1 MNTLRGIS
9 WPATSMGVRAVIR
22 VEHLKKYFPITHGF
36 IRKKTVWLKAVDDV
50 SFEIKDGE
58 TFGLVG
64 ESGSG
69 KSTTG
74 RTILRLYEPTGGRVY
89 FNDIEVTALSK
100 QELKEL
106 RPKMQIIYQDPY
118 SSLNP
123 RLTIFDIIAEPLREY
138 GHENVEDT
146 VLGLLEAVGLS
157 EEHAKKYP
165 DEISGGQCQ
174 RVAIAR
180 ALALNPEFLVLDEPT
195 SALDVSVQAQVLN
208 LLERLQKERNLTYL
222 FISHDLGVVRYLADR
237 VGVMYLGKLVEI
249 GTIEQVFDNPAHPY
263 TRMLL
268 SSIPVPDPK
277 ARAARREKVIGEI
290 PSPLNPPSG
299 CRFHTRCPYAREL
312 CRKEEP
318 GMIEIE
324 KGHFVRCHFV
334 GELQ

>member
-1 MNTLRGIS
+1 MNTHPGIL
-9 WPATSMGVRAVIR
+9 WPVISTEGRAVIR

-36 IRKKTVWLKAVDDV
+36 IRKRTVWLKAVDDV
-50 SFEIKDGE
+50 SFEIRDGE

-74 RTILRLYEPTGGRVY
+74 RTILRLYEPTAGKVY
-89 FNDIEVTALSK
+89 FNDVEITALSK
-100 QELKEL
+100 TELKKI

-123 RLTIFDIIAEPLREY
+123 RLTVFDIIAEPLKEY
-138 GHENVEDT
+138 GHENIKDT
-146 VLGLLEAVGLS
+146 VLELLEAVGLS
-157 EEHAKKYP
+157 EEHANKYP

-222 FISHDLGVVRYLADR
+222 FISHDLGVIRYLADR

-249 GTIEQVFDNPAHPY
+249 GTIEQVFDHPLHPY

-268 SSIPVPDPK
+268 ESIPVPDPK
-277 ARAARREKVIGEI
+277 TMSFKKGKVIGEI

-299 CRFHTRCPYAREL
+299 CRFHTRCIYAKEICSR
-312 CRKEEP
+312 EEP
-318 GMIEIE
+318 EMIEAE
-324 KGHFVRCHFV
+324 KGHFVRCHFA
-334 GELQ
+334 GEL

>member
-1 MNTLRGIS
+1 
-9 WPATSMGVRAVIR
+9 MGVRAVIR

-138 GHENVEDT
+138 RHENVEDT

>member
-1 MNTLRGIS
+1 MNTHPGIL
-9 WPATSMGVRAVIR
+9 WPVISTGGRAVIR

-36 IRKKTVWLKAVDDV
+36 IRKRTVWLKAVDDV
-50 SFEIKDGE
+50 SFEIRDGE

-74 RTILRLYEPTGGRVY
+74 RTILRLYEPTAGKVY
-89 FNDIEVTALSK
+89 FNDVEITALSK
-100 QELKEL
+100 TELKKI

-123 RLTIFDIIAEPLREY
+123 RLTVFDIIAEPLKEY
-138 GHENVEDT
+138 GHENIKDT
-146 VLGLLEAVGLS
+146 VLELLEAVGLS
-157 EEHAKKYP
+157 EEHANKYP

-222 FISHDLGVVRYLADR
+222 FISHDLGVIRYLADR

-249 GTIEQVFDNPAHPY
+249 GTIEQVFDHPLHPY

-268 SSIPVPDPK
+268 ESIPVPDPK
-277 ARAARREKVIGEI
+277 TMSFKKGKVIGEI

-299 CRFHTRCPYAREL
+299 CRFHTRCIYAKEICSR
-312 CRKEEP
+312 EEP
-318 GMIEIE
+318 EMIEVE
-324 KGHFVRCHFV
+324 KGHFVRCHFA
-334 GELQ
+334 GEL

>member
-1 MNTLRGIS
+1 ML
-9 WPATSMGVRAVIR
+9 R
-22 VEHLKKYFPITHGF
+22 VENLKKYFPITQGF
-36 IRKKTVWLKAVDDV
+36 IRKKTTWLKAVDGV
-50 SFEIKDGE
+50 SFEIHDGE

-74 RTILRLYEPTGGRVY
+74 RTILRLYEPTDGKVY
-89 FNDIEVTALSK
+89 FNDVEVTALSRE
-100 QELKEL
+100 ELREL

-138 GHENVEDT
+138 GHEDIEDT
-146 VLGLLEAVGLS
+146 VIGLLESVGLS
-157 EEHAKKYP
+157 EEHARKYP

-180 ALALNPEFLVLDEPT
+180 ALALNPEFMVLDEPT

-208 LLERLQKERNLTYL
+208 LLERLQKERRLTYL
-222 FISHDLGVVRYLADR
+222 FISHDLGVVRYLASR
-237 VGVMYLGKLVEI
+237 VGVMYLGKLVEV
-249 GTIEQVFDNPAHPY
+249 GTIEQVFDNPMHPY

-277 ARAARREKVIGEI
+277 ARNIEKETVIGEV
-290 PSPLNPPSG
+290 PSPINPPSG
-299 CRFHTRCPYAREL
+299 CRFHTRCPYAKDVCR
-312 CRKEEP
+312 RKEPE
-318 GMIEIE
+318 MVEVE
-324 KGHFVRCHFV
+324 NGHFVRCHFA
-334 GELQ
+334 GDL

>member
-1 MNTLRGIS
+1 ML
-9 WPATSMGVRAVIR
+9 R
-22 VEHLKKYFPITHGF
+22 VENLKKYFPITQGF
-36 IRKKTVWLKAVDDV
+36 IRKKTTWLKAVDGV
-50 SFEIKDGE
+50 SFEIHDGE

-74 RTILRLYEPTGGRVY
+74 RTILRLYEPTDGKVY
-89 FNDIEVTALSK
+89 FNDVEVTALSG
-100 QELKEL
+100 EEL
-106 RPKMQIIYQDPY
+106 RELRSKMQIIYQDPY

-138 GHENVEDT
+138 GHEDIEDT
-146 VLGLLEAVGLS
+146 VIGLLESVGLS
-157 EEHAKKYP
+157 EEHARKYP

-208 LLERLQKERNLTYL
+208 LLERLQKERGLTYL
-222 FISHDLGVVRYLADR
+222 FISHDLGVVRYLASR
-237 VGVMYLGKLVEI
+237 VGVMYLGKLVEV
-249 GTIEQVFDNPAHPY
+249 GTIEQVFDNPMHPY

-277 ARAARREKVIGEI
+277 ARNIEKETVIGEI
-290 PSPLNPPSG
+290 PSPVNPPSG
-299 CRFHTRCPYAREL
+299 CRFHTRCPYAKDV
-312 CRKEEP
+312 CRREEP
-318 GMIEIE
+318 RMIEVE
-324 KGHFVRCHFV
+324 NGHFVRCHFA
-334 GELQ
+334 GEL

>member
-1 MNTLRGIS
+1 ML
-9 WPATSMGVRAVIR
+9 R
-22 VEHLKKYFPITHGF
+22 VENLKKYFPITQGF
-36 IRKKTVWLKAVDDV
+36 IRKKTTWLKAVDGV
-50 SFEIKDGE
+50 SFEIHDGE

-74 RTILRLYEPTGGRVY
+74 RTILRLYEPTDGKVY
-89 FNDIEVTALSK
+89 FNDVEVTALSGE
-100 QELKEL
+100 ELREL

-138 GHENVEDT
+138 GHEDIEDT
-146 VLGLLEAVGLS
+146 VIGLLESVGLS
-157 EEHAKKYP
+157 EEHARKYP

-208 LLERLQKERNLTYL
+208 LLERLQKERGLTYL
-222 FISHDLGVVRYLADR
+222 FISHDLGVVRYLANR
-237 VGVMYLGKLVEI
+237 VGVMYLGKLVEV
-249 GTIEQVFDNPAHPY
+249 GTIEQVFDNPMHPY

-277 ARAARREKVIGEI
+277 ARNIEKETVIGEI
-290 PSPLNPPSG
+290 PSPVNPPSG
-299 CRFHTRCPYAREL
+299 CRFHTRCPYAKDV
-312 CRKEEP
+312 CRREEP
-318 GMIEIE
+318 RMIEVE
-324 KGHFVRCHFV
+324 NGHFVRCHFA
-334 GELQ
+334 GEL

>member
-1 MNTLRGIS
+1 ML
-9 WPATSMGVRAVIR
+9 R
-22 VEHLKKYFPITHGF
+22 VENLKKYFPITQGF
-36 IRKKTVWLKAVDDV
+36 IRKRVKWLKAVDGV
-50 SFEIKDGE
+50 SFEIERGE

-74 RTILRLYEPTGGRVY
+74 RTILRLYEPTGGKVY
-89 FNDIEVTALSK
+89 FNDVEVTALSK
-100 QELKEL
+100 EELRKL

-123 RLTIFDIIAEPLREY
+123 RLTVFDIIAEPLREY
-138 GHENVEDT
+138 GREDIEDT

-180 ALALNPEFLVLDEPT
+180 ALALDPEFLVLDEPT

-208 LLERLQKERNLTYL
+208 LLENLQRERGLTYL

-237 VGVMYLGKLVEI
+237 VGVMYLGKLVEV
-249 GTIEQVFDNPAHPY
+249 GTIEQVFDNPLHPY

-268 SSIPVPDPK
+268 SSIPIPDPK
-277 ARAARREKVIGEI
+277 ARGRMRETVVGEI

-299 CRFHTRCPYAREL
+299 CRFHTRCPYARDV

-318 GMIEIE
+318 EMVEVE
-324 KGHFVRCHFV
+324 KGHFVRCHFA
-334 GELQ
+334 GEL